1 MASTFTIFQAPSND
15 KINGPIVRNSC
26 GFNIYYSPACVG
38 KHICL
43 AFNGIAEN
51 APALGI
57 STTWKN
63 AGGAFVT
70 GFLNIINDNMIV
82 KLLAPSYKPMVPTGK
97 WTQEILDSGTPL
109 SLSIQFRSYYIPTIT
124 QTSDYMTVIKH
135 LAGASLPES
144 YSLLN
149 LTKNYENIIDGFKN
163 DPNNKIKSAFSEAG
177 NGLSQV
183 KDVAGDT
190 IGLAGS
196 IVDAGEGWKD
206 NVNAKYQKLSTD
218 ATNLGKQVDNIL
230 KTLGQTARGTA
241 TFTIDYGSIFKAC
254 HNKSNVDW
262 ILNDWSMKPSMNFI
276 NIGNKAKPIYIDFTV
291 NFETN
296 CILSERDL
304 ANMIQ

>member
-1 MASTFTIFQAPSND
+1 MKYLAETGLGDVAYFGPENEFFIFD
-15 KINGPIVRNSC
+15 DVKIRDD
-26 GFNIYYSPACVG
+26 
-38 KHICL
+38 
-43 AFNGIAEN
+43 
-51 APALGI
+51 
-57 STTWKN
+57 
-63 AGGAFVT
+63 
-70 GFLNIINDNMIV
+70 INC
-82 KLLAPSYKPMVPTGK
+82 
-97 WTQEILDSGTPL
+97 
-109 SLSIQFRSYYIPTIT
+109 SYYEVD
-124 QTSDYMTVIKH
+124 SEE
-135 LAGASLPES
+135 GAWNSA
-144 YSLLN
+144 
-149 LTKNYENIIDGFKN
+149 KNYVNIIDGFKN

-177 NGLSQV
+177 NVLSQV

-304 ANMIQ
+304 ANIIQ

>member
-26 GFNIYYSPACVG
+26 GFNIYYSHECVG
-38 KHICL
+38 KNICL

-51 APALGI
+51 APELGI

-149 LTKNYENIIDGFKN
+149 LTKNYENIIISLDRN
-163 DPNNKIKSAFSEAG
+163 D
-177 NGLSQV
+177 V
-183 KDVAGDT
+183 
-190 IGLAGS
+190 
-196 IVDAGEGWKD
+196 
-206 NVNAKYQKLSTD
+206 
-218 ATNLGKQVDNIL
+218 
-230 KTLGQTARGTA
+230 
-241 TFTIDYGSIFKAC
+241 
-254 HNKSNVDW
+254 
-262 ILNDWSMKPSMNFI
+262 
-276 NIGNKAKPIYIDFTV
+276 
-291 NFETN
+291 
-296 CILSERDL
+296 
-304 ANMIQ
+304 